1 MDQLRSHLLQ
11 PERVKRWE
19 YLHTHEPGSVVVL
32 PQGDI
37 VILVENDSNDSKV
50 TEQIPK
56 ECCAA
61 VDESVEC

>member
-19 YLHTHEPGSVVVL
+19 YLHTNEPVSVVVL

-56 ECCAA
+56 E
-61 VDESVEC
+61 